1 MFLNCMSN
9 RLLMSIMK
17 NLKYQNRC
25 QNWDFSHPDCIL
37 VGIKDFQAK
46 YWDGWTVC
54 INGYA
59 LNCGNK
65 FTVM

>member
-1 MFLNCMSN
+1 
-9 RLLMSIMK
+9 MSIMK
-17 NLKYQNRC
+17 NLKYQNGC

-59 LNCGNK
+59 LNFGNK
-65 FTVM
+65 FTIM